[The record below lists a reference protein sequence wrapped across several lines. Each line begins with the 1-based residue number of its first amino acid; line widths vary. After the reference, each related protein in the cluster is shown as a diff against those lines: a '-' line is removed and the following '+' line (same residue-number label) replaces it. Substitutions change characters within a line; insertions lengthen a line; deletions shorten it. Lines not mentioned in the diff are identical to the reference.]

1 MVATLQPDQ
10 ETVLLRLFG
19 GSSWRLRAEGVQMS
33 LEESVYLGGPDP
45 RPAQQVV
52 LAGKADGAQQVK
64 WAITK
69 VA

>member
-1 MVATLQPDQ
+1 M
-10 ETVLLRLFG
+10 LLRLPG

-52 LAGKADGAQQVK
+52 LASKADGVQQVK